1 MKRQVPQEALRF
13 LISGGINTAVTYLLY
28 LALLPGLGYW
38 PAYSVA
44 FVTGIVTSYFLNTRF
59 VFRVRTSARRAAA
72 FPLVYLAQYLF
83 GLAVLHVSV
92 RWLAVPAEYA
102 ALISIALSVPFTFA
116 LSRFV
121 LAPRAGAPPPR

>member
-1 MKRQVPQEALRF
+1 MKRQMPQEALRF

-92 RWLAVPAEYA
+92 RWLAVPVVFVIYVLLSYLSKDEPVTAVA
-102 ALISIALSVPFTFA
+102 ANVDREEKDITV
-116 LSRFV
+116 
-121 LAPRAGAPPPR
+121 

>member
-1 MKRQVPQEALRF
+1 MKSRLTQEALRF
-13 LISGGINTAVTYLLY
+13 LVSGGINTAITYLLY

-44 FVTGIVTSYFLNTRF
+44 FVTGIFTAYYLNTRF
-59 VFRVRTSARRAAA
+59 VFRVRTSTGRAAA

-92 RWLAVPAEYA
+92 RWAGVPAEYA

-116 LSRFV
+116 LSRLV
-121 LAPRAGAPPPR
+121 LAPRTGTPPQQ